1 MERWPLPEAS
11 EQRGDPRLCMVL
23 VLVWAPLGAGDTPW
37 TLTCHPAHQQGA
49 QGLWRT
55 SHFLIGSPLQPFKAV
70 FFSASRKFRV
80 LKNLGRELLPSEKAV
95 NDPLFS
101 VRLLPGG
108 SSGHVPLQGS
118 DYERVEIGF
127 KASGISQ
134 KPFPRAAAV
143 AHL

>member
-1 MERWPLPEAS
+1 MEGWLLPEAA
-11 EQRGDPRLCMVL
+11 EQQGHPRPCTALMC
-23 VLVWAPLGAGDTPW
+23 VWVPLGAGHTPW
-37 TLTCHPAHQQGA
+37 ALACRPAPQHGA

-55 SHFLIGSPLQPFKAV
+55 FHFLIGSPLQPFKAV

-101 VRLLPGG
+101 ARRLLGG
-108 SSGHVPLQGS
+108 SSGRVLLQGR
-118 DYERVEIGF
+118 DYERVEIRF
-127 KASGISQ
+127 RASDISQ
-134 KPFPRAAAV
+134 EPVPRGAAV